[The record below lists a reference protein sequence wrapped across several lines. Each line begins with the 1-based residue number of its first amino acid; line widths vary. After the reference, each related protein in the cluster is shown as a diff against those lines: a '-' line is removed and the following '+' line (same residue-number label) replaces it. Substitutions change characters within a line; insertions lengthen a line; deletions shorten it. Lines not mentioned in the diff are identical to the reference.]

1 METVYLDTH
10 AVVWLYQKDLD
21 KFSSTVIELIENND
35 LLISPM
41 ALMELKFLNEIGRL
55 HVKPM
60 IIVSELQQTINLK
73 ICDEHFSKVV
83 YESLDLSWTRD
94 PFDRLIVANAL
105 ASDAILLSKDR
116 NIIQNY
122 EKAIW

>member
-41 ALMELKFLNEIGRL
+41 VLMELKFLNEIGRL